1 MVTVMEKKPKK
12 RPKILFLFSD
22 TGGGHRSAAEAV
34 IEALHLEYG
43 DGVETEM
50 VDFFKFYAPGP
61 FKQMPNWYPY
71 MVRLPQVWALGYR
84 LSNGRRRTRLM
95 SGTVWLYVRDAIRKL
110 VADHPSDL
118 IVSVHPLILDPLL
131 RALGEDKKQPFIT
144 VVTDLATT
152 HAFWYHPRTDLCIVP
167 TEEAFRRAL
176 INRLPAEKVKVIG
189 LPVANRF
196 CQPPGDCA
204 ELRRQLGWPVDLPMA
219 VLVGGGE
226 GMGPLEAITEAV
238 ANSGIKVGLAVVTGR
253 NQKLKARLEARSWPI
268 PVFVYGFV
276 RNMPDFMSAA
286 DVLLTKAGPG
296 TVTEALNAGLPMIL
310 YSKLPGQEDGN
321 VSFVTEAGAG
331 VWAPSTE
338 EILYTLRTWTE
349 NPDQRDEAAR
359 ICRSLAKP
367 QAAREIAHILAAQ
380 AGLKA

>member
-1 MVTVMEKKPKK
+1 MEINSSK

-22 TGGGHRSAAEAV
+22 TGGGHRSATEAV
-34 IEALHLEYG
+34 IEALKLEFG
-43 DGVETEM
+43 DQIETEM

-61 FKQMPNWYPY
+61 FKQMPSWYPY
-71 MVRLPQVWALGYR
+71 MVRLPQMWALGYR

-95 SGTVWLYVRDAIRKL
+95 TSTVWLYVRDAIRKL

-118 IVSVHPLILDPLL
+118 IVALHPLILDPLL
-131 RALGEDKKQPFIT
+131 RALGKERRPPFIT

-176 INRLPAEKVKVIG
+176 KNRLPAEKVKIIG

-196 CQPPGDCA
+196 CQPVGDCA
-204 ELRRQLGWPVDLPMA
+204 SIRKQLGWPVDLPMA
-219 VLVGGGE
+219 VLIGGGE
-226 GMGPLEAITEAV
+226 GMGPLEEIAV
-238 ANSGIKVGLAVVTGR
+238 SLAASGLKVGLAIVAGR
-253 NQKLKARLEARSWPI
+253 NQKLKERLEARSWPI

-276 RNMPDFMSAA
+276 RNMPDFMAAA

-310 YSKLPGQEDGN
+310 YSRLPGQEDGN
-321 VSFVTEAGAG
+321 VSFVTDSGAG
-331 VWAPSTE
+331 IWAPSPGE
-338 EILYTLRTWTE
+338 VIKALQVWINQPEKRA
-349 NPDQRDEAAR
+349 EAAS
-359 ICRSLAKP
+359 ICRRLANP
-367 QAAREIAHILAAQ
+367 QAAREIAHILASQ
-380 AGLKA
+380 VGIQE